1 MKALEQLNRHRDN
14 LLALASRHRATR
26 IRIFGSVARGEDKP
40 DSDIDLLVDFAP
52 EASLLDLVGLQQD
65 AEALLGSGRRRH
77 TRGRQPFPARA
88 DSGRRPPAVSRD
100 PTVLL
105 RHIRLCLD
113 RIADYAR
120 DGQAGFMSDPKT
132 QDAIIRNLEIIGQ
145 AVRDYGIEQLEATAP
160 ALPWQR
166 IAGTH

>member
-65 AEALLGSGRRRH
+65 AEALLG
-77 TRGRQPFPARA
+77 RQVDVVTPEGVSPFLRERILADAR
-88 DSGRRPPAVSRD
+88 P
-100 PTVLL
+100 L
-105 RHIRLCLD
+105 
-113 RIADYAR
+113 
-120 DGQAGFMSDPKT
+120 
-132 QDAIIRNLEIIGQ
+132 
-145 AVRDYGIEQLEATAP
+145 
-160 ALPWQR
+160 
-166 IAGTH
+166 